1 MMVCFFKKHFRSF
14 LLMFLF
20 IFAANAVS
28 AQINKA
34 DSTVQVVAYWSKG
47 EKQIYDLEKIKYKI
61 KGTDTTKTNVINC
74 RVAVT
79 VLDSTANSYTI
90 EWKYLYCKSSENN
103 ELYQK
108 LNDLSKDVKFIYKI
122 SELGDFAELL
132 NWEEI
137 SAFYREVFKKI
148 SKDISTEKPEV
159 KQLIKNLENS
169 FCSREYIESAAIK
182 DIQQFHFFHGIKV
195 KLGEEI
201 TNKIPIPFP
210 LTGSEIET
218 DLTLFLDEIIE
229 EDDNYIIRCRQ
240 IFDSEALKKVMG
252 DYIDSLTK
260 SMGAKKDFEFSKD
273 MKVSGDIYT
282 SALIHDSGWLVYGI
296 HTTTMDFE
304 SSVTIEENTIEI
316 VANE

>member
-1 MMVCFFKKHFRSF
+1 MMVCFFKKRFRSF

-20 IFAANAVS
+20 FFAANAVS

-34 DSTVQVVAYWSKG
+34 DSTVQVIAYWSKG
-47 EKQIYDLEKIKYKI
+47 EKQIFDLEKTKYKV
-61 KGTDTTKTNVINC
+61 KGTDTTKTSVINC

-108 LNDLSKDVKFIYKI
+108 LNDLSKDIKFIYKI
-122 SELGDFAELL
+122 SELGEFVELI

-137 SAFYREVFKKI
+137 SAFYRKVFKKI
-148 SKDISTEKPEV
+148 FNDIPSDKPEIE
-159 KQLIKNLENS
+159 QLLKNLEAK

-210 LTGSEIET
+210 LTGSEIPT

-229 EDDNYIIRCRQ
+229 EEDNYIIRCRQ

-273 MKVSGDIYT
+273 TKVSGDIYT

-296 HTTTMDFE
+296 HTTTMDME
-304 SSVTIEENTIEI
+304 SSKTIEENTIEI
-316 VANE
+316 VTNE

>member
-1 MMVCFFKKHFRSF
+1 MVCGFKKHFRSF
-14 LLMFLF
+14 LLLFLF
-20 IFAANAVS
+20 FFAANVVS

-34 DSTVQVVAYWSKG
+34 DSTVQVIAYWSKG
-47 EKQIYDLEKIKYKI
+47 EKQIYDLEKTKYKI

-148 SKDISTEKPEV
+148 SKEISAEKPELE
-159 KQLIKNLENS
+159 QLIKNLENS

-210 LTGSEIET
+210 LTGAEIDT

-229 EDDNYIIRCRQ
+229 EEDNYIIRCRQ
-240 IFDSEALKKVMG
+240 IFDNEALKKVMSE
-252 DYIDSLTK
+252 YAASLTK
-260 SMGAKKDFEFSKD
+260 SMGTKKDFEFSKD
-273 MKVSGDIYT
+273 MKLSGDVNT
-282 SALIHDSGWLVYGI
+282 SALIHDSGWLVYGFNI
-296 HTTTMDFE
+296 TTI
-304 SSVTIEENTIEI
+304 SVDDVKTVEGNTIEI